1 MKNLDTLQ
9 DLYTSEEFMI
19 WQDQNLGNQLFLTDP
34 DRANRIQRYSEDGAI
49 GSTHR
54 EIIQDWRDF
63 LSTLE
68 VEDEDF
74 PEDNKFDLTQAQLSS
89 IEKEIDECEKYHI
102 DNKSIDSIIN

>member
-19 WQDQNLGNQLFLTDP
+19 WQYQNLGNQLFLTDP
-34 DRANRIQRYSEDGAI
+34 DRAKRIQRYYGAI
-49 GSTHR
+49 GSTHC

-63 LSTLE
+63 LSTLK

-89 IEKEIDECEKYHI
+89 IEKEIDECEKWHI
-102 DNKSIDSIIN
+102 ENKSIDSVIN